1 MEVRMSQNIVRLGAE
16 ELLGVEAAPGRC
28 LVVFQ
33 GRVRVTQLDGPRDH
47 SVSAGGSY
55 PFERTGLALI
65 EAAEPAS
72 LVVLGEAN
80 PAWDAIGYEAAW
92 PNTEANWPIAATAK
106 PLSGFDAVEPALAR
120 AAA

>member
-1 MEVRMSQNIVRLGAE
+1 MEVSMSPNVVRLGAE

-33 GRVRVTQLDGPRDH
+33 GSVRVTQLNGPREH
-47 SVSAGGSY
+47 AVRAGGSY

-72 LVVLGEAN
+72 LVVLGESSLASE
-80 PAWDAIGYEAAW
+80 AVGYESAWPGAGSAQPLRFGDAAGAAW
-92 PNTEANWPIAATAK
+92 SDADACAA
-106 PLSGFDAVEPALAR
+106 
-120 AAA
+120 